1 MPPWLRGGA
10 TRCGSGT
17 ALAAWSCLGDDR
29 GHSPSHAPLLAP
41 LALDRS
47 AMALGLT
54 LLAGL
59 STGIGSLIGL
69 GSNPNSRRFLTL
81 SLGFSAGAMVYVSL
95 VEILPKARLVLQPL
109 LGVRLGYGAAV
120 AAFFVGIAAMALI
133 DRWLPVHDAT
143 GAFQQVRSHSKTDPG
158 GAASVDPSR
167 RRRLLR
173 LGLFS
178 ALAIAIHN
186 FPEGLATF
194 LGALANPQLGVSI
207 AVAIGIHN
215 IPEGLAVSAPV
226 YFATGSRRIAFWVS
240 FLSGLAEPI
249 GGLVGFLLF
258 RSLPNPTVFGLVFA
272 ALAGV
277 MVYVSLDELLPAAR
291 DYGDQELTIVSLM
304 AGMAVMALSLV
315 LLA

>member
-1 MPPWLRGGA
+1 
-10 TRCGSGT
+10 
-17 ALAAWSCLGDDR
+17 
-29 GHSPSHAPLLAP
+29 
-41 LALDRS
+41 
-47 AMALGLT
+47 MALGLT

-69 GSNPNSRRFLTL
+69 GSRPGSHRFLTL

-95 VEILPKARLVLQPL
+95 VEILPKARLVLAPL
-109 LGVRLGYGAAV
+109 LGPRFGYAAAV
-120 AAFFVGIAAMALI
+120 LAFFAGIAGMALI
-133 DRWLPVHDAT
+133 DRWLPVHDAS
-143 GAFQQVRSHSKTDPG
+143 GALHQIGPDDIEVGRPMDP
-158 GAASVDPSR
+158 AR

-173 LGLFS
+173 MGLFA
-178 ALAIAIHN
+178 ALAIGIHN

-226 YFATGSRRIAFWVS
+226 YFATGSRRIAFLVS

-249 GGLVGFLLF
+249 GGVVGYVLF
-258 RSLPNPTVFGLVFA
+258 RSLPNPIGFGLVFA
-272 ALAGV
+272 AVAGV

-291 DYGDQELTIVSLM
+291 DYGDQHLTIISLM
-304 AGMAVMALSLV
+304 AGMGVMAVSLV
-315 LLA
+315 LLAT

>member
-1 MPPWLRGGA
+1 
-10 TRCGSGT
+10 
-17 ALAAWSCLGDDR
+17 
-29 GHSPSHAPLLAP
+29 
-41 LALDRS
+41 
-47 AMALGLT
+47 MALGLT

-69 GSNPNSRRFLTL
+69 GSRPTSHRFLTL

-95 VEILPKARLVLQPL
+95 VEILPKARLVLTPL
-109 LGVRLGYGAAV
+109 LGACLGYAAAV
-120 AAFFVGIAAMALI
+120 LAFLGGIVAMALV
-133 DRWLPVHDAT
+133 DRLLPVHDTT
-143 GAFQQVRSHSKTDPG
+143 GALGQLEAPLDELQDPR
-158 GAASVDPSR
+158 R

-173 LGLFS
+173 IGLFS
-178 ALAIAIHN
+178 ALAIGIHN

-226 YFATGSRRIAFWVS
+226 YFATGSRKIAFWVS

-249 GGLVGFLLF
+249 GGLIGFALF
-258 RSLPNPTVFGLVFA
+258 RSLPNPTAFGMVFA
-272 ALAGV
+272 SLAGV
-277 MVYVSLDELLPAAR
+277 MVYVSLHELLPAAR
-291 DYGDQELTIVSLM
+291 DYGEQDMAMVSLV